1 MQKVLPVR
9 QNFASQAT
17 IYGFDSSNAAGSA
30 RFADSCLL
38 YTSDVYKRQMQ
49 DNVWYYMLCK
59 DENFTERI
67 IDRYFEL
74 RESYLS
80 DDYINEYMD
89 AVIEYL
95 GPAVERNFEVWG
107 YTWNKY
113 MICLLYTSRCV

>member
-1 MQKVLPVR
+1 MKILR
-9 QNFASQAT
+9 S
-17 IYGFDSSNAAGSA
+17 
-30 RFADSCLL
+30 
-38 YTSDVYKRQMQ
+38 
-49 DNVWYYMLCK
+49 
-59 DENFTERI
+59 RI

-113 MICLLYTSRCV
+113 MINPEERNPRNYEEAVGQMRDFCHERGGMAG